1 MLLDNPS
8 EKIRECHRHAEDC
21 ERQAQLQTDPGLRQN
36 FLDTA
41 ARWLKLAQSYEF
53 AEQLQRFTFKPKR

>member
-1 MLLDNPS
+1 LLENLSD
-8 EKIRECHRHAEDC
+8 KIRECHLHAEDC
-21 ERQAQLQTDPGLRQN
+21 ERQAQLQTDPALRQD

-53 AEQLQRFTFKPKR
+53 TERLQRFTFTPKR